1 MAKGGT
7 PSSDDNRDQLIS
19 AVAEVMGEADS
30 DLRTEHNA
38 QCIELCAAERFSLD
52 LLQELQSMVTNEE
65 LTSSALMFS
74 MDLLQERKATSKES
88 STLLEFLTDLLH
100 EVRLK
105 TATRGLTSTLLEI
118 STDLLRELPSRL
130 NGTNTVLGVNNMTV
144 FTRLTPLRSEDPLR
158 ISSSLRRQ
166 RSSA

>member
-30 DLRTEHNA
+30 DLRTE
-38 QCIELCAAERFSLD
+38 
-52 LLQELQSMVTNEE
+52 ELQSMVTNEE

-74 MDLLQERKATSKES
+74 IDLLQERKATSKES